1 MNYLQFQQVSS
12 LTLFYLALK
21 LISNKNFLL
30 VSASSNMSPHSRRR
44 MMRQASNATPSSG
57 SSRTESPRHRTQ
69 DTLAPE
75 SQYGVVK
82 LKKSSARLNP
92 NRNSASFQTS
102 TLQEDLM
109 KLIGQ
114 DFENVGLAINSKPKE
129 QMLKAKAAQQ
139 VRRSKSRETLTSQDN
154 ESNDINFMAR
164 PATVIS
170 NTSGSSASNLS
181 GNSNNM

>member
-1 MNYLQFQQVSS
+1 M
-12 LTLFYLALK
+12 T
-21 LISNKNFLL
+21 FLL
-30 VSASSNMSPHSRRR
+30 
-44 MMRQASNATPSSG
+44 Q
-57 SSRTESPRHRTQ
+57 
-69 DTLAPE
+69 
-75 SQYGVVK
+75 
-82 LKKSSARLNP
+82 
-92 NRNSASFQTS
+92 
-102 TLQEDLM
+102 
-109 KLIGQ
+109 
-114 DFENVGLAINSKPKE
+114 E

>member
-1 MNYLQFQQVSS
+1 MFSDLQ
-12 LTLFYLALK
+12 
-21 LISNKNFLL
+21 
-30 VSASSNMSPHSRRR
+30 
-44 MMRQASNATPSSG
+44 
-57 SSRTESPRHRTQ
+57 
-69 DTLAPE
+69 
-75 SQYGVVK
+75 
-82 LKKSSARLNP
+82 
-92 NRNSASFQTS
+92 
-102 TLQEDLM
+102 
-109 KLIGQ
+109 
-114 DFENVGLAINSKPKE
+114 E